1 MLVKF
6 FANKK
11 GGSTAALD
19 YLLNERIERGTAIIL
34 AGDEK
39 VTRELI
45 NSISNKQKVC
55 AGVLSFS
62 ESADQISEQT
72 KKEIMESFEKAL
84 LTEQM
89 KGRYNILWVEHSDK
103 NGRLELNFVIPK
115 IDLESQKSFN
125 TYYHKAD
132 LKRIE

>member
-19 YLLNERIERGTAIIL
+19 YLLNERREQGTASIL
-34 AGDEK
+34 ASDEK
-39 VTRELI
+39 LTRALI
-45 NSISNKQKVC
+45 NSIRNKQKVC

-72 KKEIMESFEKAL
+72 KKEIMESFENAL

-89 KGRYNILWVEHSDK
+89 KGRYNIH
-103 NGRLELNFVIPK
+103 
-115 IDLESQKSFN
+115 
-125 TYYHKAD
+125 
-132 LKRIE
+132 